1 MVHPHGPYSPEFR
14 TEAIKLVVEV
24 GHPIEFVSEKLAI
37 PLELLTT
44 WVEEHLEELDEF
56 YKKEID
62 SLYEHY
68 LRLKSYRDNVKE
80 KLAGTRVSASE
91 NERDSDSKSDSDK

>member
-1 MVHPHGPYSPEFR
+1 MVHSHGPYSPEFR

-24 GHPIEFVSEKLAI
+24 GHPIEFVSQRLAI
-37 PLELLTT
+37 PLEQLTA

-56 YKKEID
+56 YTAEME

-68 LRLKSYRDNVKE
+68 LRLKSYRDKVKE
-80 KLAGTRVSASE
+80 RLAKGGISASE
-91 NERDSDSKSDSDK
+91 EKKGSRRRF